1 VNGAPE
7 QPGPWSWLP
16 QDRLLEYCRIRH
28 PQEFSTTAAEQMHI
42 GLSYLPTRGFVG
54 ESDLSDV
61 AADLGEGL
69 VMEER
74 AGDRGPYYVLCGSRY
89 DVFAN
94 PGIALDGRHAIA
106 DVSSVKSRQRLG
118 RRITVRPASVKFHH
132 KREEAY
138 CDLPSLLETMTD
150 GLSVVRRRLTL
161 KRRLTNQMKSPD
173 LPPQPL
179 GDLRSEVH
187 RHYAPLRMMLDLIGQ
202 RAKLEG
208 AVEGAGVV
216 EGQRMDEVYIRV
228 AKASGEFAESR
239 PVDLTSDGR
248 RLRTRLQSIEEYEG
262 DTMLCLVPP
271 RSMQLETGAKVA
283 LRQDGRF
290 ALKRHREALDA
301 FLAGQVEGDWEHL
314 MLLLCRPEQLP
325 SFSVRRP
332 ARYLTEVGGRV
343 LNEEQR
349 EAVAGGLS
357 TPHSFLIQGPPGTGK
372 STVIT
377 ELVMQLARRG
387 ERVLLLAPMHVA
399 VDEVLGRIADQPGVF
414 AMRIAGDD
422 RKVRPDLVRLLPEQ
436 VAQEYLRAAR
446 TPETSQA
453 DTWRAQLSRLDRQD
467 SLIGTY
473 LEATA
478 VEDSLRVARSTA
490 ETSYAA
496 WSTENDQ
503 QIFSAMKRLG
513 KAQEA
518 LEGIATAE
526 SHARAYRAGLRAQ
539 LDAVPALS
547 RWLSRARSWFGH
559 SDSFT
564 ALATAH
570 SAAAAR
576 HERILHDQRLWGR
589 DRVSADAEA
598 NRLSRLQAERYSGH
612 AAAIAELDRRERTAR
627 QDRQDAA
634 AALHDVTDL
643 DVAAHGID
651 NWRADRAR
659 VHEWIRRL
667 QDRITLERRW
677 FELSGLDSPDGEMAG
692 LAQRFESELR
702 QSANVVCATTTGVV
716 SGDLGDADFD
726 TLIVD
731 EASRVVDSEFLI
743 GAVRA
748 RRWLLVGDQ
757 QQLPPFV
764 EQADEHHLHALT
776 ALHLAQ
782 RQALDTG
789 TAVAKLAELWQEEEA
804 THRFRRTSV
813 EQTAVRLGNAG
824 HWGQYRSAFRRHLLE
839 LGERGQEPER
849 TVLEAMRR
857 HLVRSLFER
866 CAEVIPDSQLAV
878 LRLQHRSIEPI
889 AALVRESVYKGR
901 YDTPE
906 DGPHVRSLVV
916 PSFGT
921 PVVFADTSAKGA
933 RAADNLVG
941 HGFVNSIEAA
951 WVRNI
956 CVQLD
961 RAVDVL
967 GETDVSVSVL
977 TFYKHQVTKIRQ
989 ALGHPR
995 YDGFPALDFRK
1006 VDVIDKIQGQES
1018 DVVIISFCRARPGGR
1033 APQPNYGAWLQDL
1046 RRLNVAVTRA
1056 RRGLFLVGHGETLRR
1071 LRGVPAAEEFYRQ
1084 LFHRIQT
1091 HPAEITLVQDL

>member
-1 VNGAPE
+1 MNGAAEEPA
-7 QPGPWSWLP
+7 PWSWLHE
-16 QDRLLEYCRIRH
+16 DRLQEYCRIRH
-28 PQEFSTTAAEQMHI
+28 PREFSPTVAEQVRI
-42 GLSYLPTRGFVG
+42 GLSYLPTRGFVA
-54 ESDLSDV
+54 EADLSDV

-74 AGDRGPYYVLCGSRY
+74 AGDRGSYYVLSGSRY

-94 PGIALDGRHAIA
+94 PGIARDGQHAIA
-106 DVSSVKSRQRLG
+106 DVSSVKSRQRLS
-118 RRITVRPASVKFHH
+118 RRSTVRPASVSFHD

-138 CDLPSLLETMTD
+138 CDLANLLEMMTD

-161 KRRLTNQMKSPD
+161 KRKLAYQMRSPD
-173 LPPQPL
+173 LPAQPL
-179 GDLRSEVH
+179 GDLRVEIH
-187 RHYAPLRMMLDLIGQ
+187 RHYAPLRMMLDLIAQ
-202 RAKLEG
+202 RARLEG
-208 AVEGAGVV
+208 AVEGTGVV

-239 PVDLTSDGR
+239 PVELTCDGR
-248 RLRTRLQSIEEYEG
+248 QLRTRLQSIEEHEG
-262 DTMLCLVPP
+262 DTILCVVPP
-271 RSMQLETGAKVA
+271 RSMKLASGAKVA

-290 ALKRHREALDA
+290 AWRRHREALDA

-325 SFSVRRP
+325 PYSIRRP
-332 ARYLTEVGGRV
+332 SRYFTEASGRV

-349 EAVAGGLS
+349 DAVAGGLS

-377 ELVMQLARRG
+377 ELVMQLTRRG
-387 ERVLLLAPMHVA
+387 ERILLLAPMHVA

-422 RKVRPDLVRLLPEQ
+422 SKVRQDLLRLLPEQ

-446 TPETSQA
+446 TPETSQTDA
-453 DTWRAQLSRLDRQD
+453 WRAQLSRLDIHDR
-467 SLIGTY
+467 LIGAY

-478 VEDSLRVARSTA
+478 REDSLRGARSAT

-503 QIFSAMKRLG
+503 QISAAMKRLDR
-513 KAQEA
+513 ADEA
-518 LEGIATAE
+518 LASIAPAE
-526 SHARAYRAGLRAQ
+526 SHARAYRTGLRAQ
-539 LDAVPALS
+539 LDAVPTLS
-547 RWLSRARSWFGH
+547 RWLSRARAWFGQ
-559 SDSFT
+559 SDTFT
-564 ALATAH
+564 ALVNAH
-570 SAAAAR
+570 GAAAAA
-576 HERILHDQRLWGR
+576 HERILHDQRLWGNE
-589 DRVSADAEA
+589 RVSADAEA
-598 NRLSRLQAERYSGH
+598 SRLRHAQAARYSGH
-612 AAAIAELDRRERTAR
+612 VAAIAELEGQERTAR

-634 AALHDVTDL
+634 AALHDATGL
-643 DVAAHGID
+643 DVAAHGVD
-651 NWRADRAR
+651 NWRADHGR

-667 QDRITLERRW
+667 QQRITLERRW
-677 FELSGLDSPDGEMAG
+677 FELSGLSSPEGEVAG
-692 LAQRFESELR
+692 LAQRFETELR

-716 SGDLGDADFD
+716 SADLGDADFD

-757 QQLPPFV
+757 QQLPPYV

-782 RQALDTG
+782 RETLDTE
-789 TAVAKLAELWQEEEA
+789 TAVAKLALLWQEEEA
-804 THRFRRTSV
+804 MHKFRLTSV
-813 EQTAVRLGNAG
+813 EQTAVRLGNSG
-824 HWGQYRSAFRRHLLE
+824 HWGQYRRAFQRHLLE

-849 TVLEAMRR
+849 TVMEAMRR

-866 CAEVIPDSQLAV
+866 CAEAMPEGQFAA

-889 AALVRESVYKGR
+889 AALVRDSVYKGR

-906 DGPHVRSLVV
+906 DSSEVRPLVV

-921 PVVFADTSAKGA
+921 PVVFANTSAKGT
-933 RAADNLVG
+933 RAADELVG
-941 HGFVNSIEAA
+941 HGFINRLEAA

-977 TFYKHQVTKIRQ
+977 TFYKHQATRIKQ

-1006 VDVIDKIQGQES
+1006 VDVIDRIQGQES
-1018 DVVIISFCRARPGGR
+1018 DVVIISFCRARPGGQ
-1033 APQPNYGAWLQDL
+1033 APQANYGAWLQDL

-1084 LFHRIQT
+1084 LFQRIQT
-1091 HPAEITLVQDL
+1091 MPAEITMVQDL